1 MLELAV
7 LVALSL
13 LGGQQPP
20 LSRIEVTAS
29 GMTIVRQP
37 QTHVLVARNADGG
50 TMSTSC
56 TATGDLLQEL
66 HVPAIAAAK
75 AIRQETLAATKI
87 TILNADQPG
96 LGFNDPTPATP
107 VGGNPGTTLGEQ
119 RLNAFRHAAQIWER
133 AIDSPVEI
141 QILATFAPIR
151 NSDPCTATSG
161 VLGAATSWSKVA
173 DFENAPMSGVTFPIA
188 LANKLAGRD
197 LQLGEPDIQAFFN
210 ADVDNSSCLGERNWY
225 YGLDGN
231 NGIHADFVVVLLHEL
246 AHGLGMSGTMNVN
259 SGVFFGGKPS
269 IFEVHALD
277 LVTGQRFDQLTAAQR
292 KAAVI
297 NGNQTVWDGTR
308 TRDAAARLLDVSTT
322 LRVTSAATGTAAF
335 EINPASFGPP
345 AGLSSIAARIVAP
358 LDAAD
363 AEGPTTTDGCSAYT
377 NPAEVA
383 GRVALVDRGTC
394 TFVQK
399 ALRAQEAG
407 ALAVVVANQEPCGLS
422 PMGGES
428 TDVRI
433 PAVGIN
439 RTDGNAI
446 RQLLAQGT
454 ADASVS
460 TDPSSRSGASQAGYV
475 RLFVPC
481 EVEPGSSMYHWDR
494 STTPNLLMEPNINED
509 LTHGLDLTV
518 SQLLDIGWTQAG
530 PSGRRVLRR

>member
-1 MLELAV
+1 MLEIAV
-7 LVALSL
+7 LAALSV
-13 LGGQQPP
+13 LGGQEPP
-20 LSRIEVTAS
+20 LPRVEVAGN
-29 GMTIVRQP
+29 GMTVVRQP
-37 QTHVLVARNADGG
+37 QTHVLVARSADGG
-50 TMSTSC
+50 TLSTSC
-56 TATGDLLQEL
+56 TATTDLLQEL
-66 HVPAIAAAK
+66 RVPAVAAAK
-75 AIRQETLAATKI
+75 TMRQETLAATKI
-87 TILNADQPG
+87 VIQNADQPG
-96 LGFNDPTPATP
+96 LGFNDPTPAAP

-173 DFENAPMSGVTFPIA
+173 DFENAPMSGVTYPIA
-188 LANKLAGRD
+188 LANKFAGRD

-259 SGVFFGGKPS
+259 TGAFFGGKPS

-277 LVTGQRFDQLTAAQR
+277 LVTGRRFDQLTATER

-297 NGNQTVWDGTR
+297 NGNQTVWDGAR
-308 TRDAAARLLDVSTT
+308 TRDAAARLLDISTT
-322 LRVTSAATGTAAF
+322 LRVTGAPAGTVAY

-345 AGLSSIAARIVAP
+345 AGLAAVAARIVAP
-358 LDAAD
+358 FDAAD
-363 AEGPTTTDGCSAYT
+363 QAGPTTTDGCSAYT
-377 NPAEVA
+377 NPSEVA
-383 GRVALVDRGTC
+383 GRIALVDRGTC

-407 ALAVVVANQEPCGLS
+407 AIAVVVANQEACGLS

-433 PAVGIN
+433 PAMGIN

-446 RQLLAQGT
+446 RQLLTLGA
-454 ADASVS
+454 ADAAVS
-460 TDPSSRSGASQAGYV
+460 ADPSSRAGASQAGYV

-518 SQLLDIGWTQAG
+518 PQLLDIGWTQPR